1 MITILALG
9 LLAMSACLA
18 LQALASVL
26 AARYFARAA
35 KRPLGPKPWRAI
47 FLQFSILMIVLMLGN
62 IVQVGFWAL
71 LYSALGAFEDFE
83 TAVYFSG
90 VTFTSLGYGDVVL
103 NGRMRLLAPL
113 QAANG
118 LMMFG
123 ITTAALHRRCPAAQ
137 RKADLPAEKSPG
149 TIREEEII
157 RKRYFAPASLLMVCM
172 TVALGLS
179 LHAATTRSAFFW
191 N

>member
-1 MITILALG
+1 VIAILALG

-18 LQALASVL
+18 LQALASVV
-26 AARYFARAA
+26 AVRYFARAA
-35 KRPLGPKPWRAI
+35 ERPLGPKPWRAI

-62 IVQVGFWAL
+62 IVQVAFWAL
-71 LYSALGAFEDFE
+71 LYIALGAFEDFE

-103 NGRMRLLAPL
+103 SGRMRLLAPL

-123 ITTAALHRRCPAAQ
+123 ITTAVFIAAVQHATAKWRAEHRACVKDA
-137 RKADLPAEKSPG
+137 G
-149 TIREEEII
+149 
-157 RKRYFAPASLLMVCM
+157 
-172 TVALGLS
+172 
-179 LHAATTRSAFFW
+179 
-191 N
+191 